1 MAIDQFLDIEQVSA
15 SKYPKESSVISV
27 FLRLKIK
34 NKKKITIWGVHAS
47 EHKKSQNCLLS
58 TRDTCEFFSTHA
70 ITASKEAF

>member
-34 NKKKITIWGVHAS
+34 NKKKSPFGEFMPV
-47 EHKKSQNCLLS
+47 S
-58 TRDTCEFFSTHA
+58 TKNLRTVYSVQETLVNFFPHMP
-70 ITASKEAF
+70 